1 MAVRRVLAG
10 EIYLSEQMTS
20 GLLKRLTPVE
30 VEIRSRSVVDYL
42 ADRELEVLDLIGR
55 GLTTREIA
63 ETLQADAGTIDT
75 YRFKIEEKLNLRNIA
90 ELQRFAMS
98 WVHDRE

>member
-1 MAVRRVLAG
+1 VAVRRVLAG
-10 EIYLSEQMTS
+10 EVYLSEQMTS
-20 GLLKRLTPVE
+20 GLLKRLTAVE
-30 VEIRSRSVVDYL
+30 VEIRSRSVDYL
-42 ADRELEVLDLIGR
+42 TDRELEVLDLIGR

-63 ETLQADAGTIDT
+63 ETLQAGVGTIDT

-98 WVHDRE
+98 WVHDRG